1 MSVALNNEMYQ
12 WQPWEAYER
21 WICIETDVQK
31 KSSRAKHEKAERMNN
46 RGLRAMPETLGKGI
60 LHAKRPEDANQS
72 NLGKYGSSGDTPI
85 SISQLRYSSMNDT
98 FL

>member
-31 KSSRAKHEKAERMNN
+31 KSSRAKHEKA
-46 RGLRAMPETLGKGI
+46 
-60 LHAKRPEDANQS
+60 KRYE
-72 NLGKYGSSGDTPI
+72 
-85 SISQLRYSSMNDT
+85 
-98 FL
+98 